1 MLTIGLT
8 GGIASGKTTI
18 SNLFSSHGVPVID
31 TDILSRHLLD
41 IDQPGYREVVQHFG
55 NEILQSDRQI
65 NRRRLRVLVF
75 SDKNQKKMLETLL
88 HPMIFEET
96 QHRIAQHSAA
106 AYVIVVIPLLFET
119 KFQSLVDR
127 TLVVNCSESTQI
139 ERLISRDD
147 IEIGLARE
155 MIAQQWSNEERLS
168 LADDII
174 DNDRNHDLE
183 TRIASQHNKYLSLS
197 YPTTGI
203 ER

>member
-55 NEILQSDRQI
+55 NKILQSDRQI
-65 NRRRLRVLVF
+65 NRRQLRVLVF

-96 QHRIAQHSAA
+96 QHRIAQHSAS
-106 AYVIVVIPLLFET
+106 YIIVVIPLLFKT
-119 KFQSLVDR
+119 RFQSLVDR

-183 TRIASQHNKYLSLS
+183 TGVASQHKKYLSLS

>member
-31 TDILSRHLLD
+31 TDIISRHLLD

-65 NRRRLRVLVF
+65 NRRQLRVLVF
-75 SDKNQKKMLETLL
+75 SDKNQKKMLERLL

-96 QHRIAQHSAA
+96 QHRIAQHSAS
-106 AYVIVVIPLLFET
+106 YIIVVIPLLFKT
-119 KFQSLVDR
+119 RFQSLVDR

-147 IEIGLARE
+147 IDIELARE

-183 TRIASQHNKYLSLS
+183 TGVASQHKKYLSLS